1 MIMIL
6 CEVSIYESYEIQSIL
21 CDEVFKLLYIYNFL
35 DRWGNGNYR
44 RRETIFPKTH
54 TRFENL
60 SYSS

>member
-1 MIMIL
+1 MKVM
-6 CEVSIYESYEIQSIL
+6 
-21 CDEVFKLLYIYNFL
+21 KLNQYYVMKFLNYYIYIYICNFL

-60 SYSS
+60 SYAS